1 MMAFGRLRMNLEEIK
16 KQLFSPRTRLYCVL
30 DGVLVPD
37 LLIQLAEGRIPHF
50 CILTG
55 ELDAAAAHAAPYLA
69 YLSPD
74 SKFADEVISQGFR
87 KNWGIL
93 FHSHRSLL
101 EMRRHFRALHQVFDE
116 KGNPYKFRYYD
127 PAVLRKFLPTCN
139 AGELKTFFGDVETFF
154 AGSAD
159 GKSIATYK
167 IVDGELV
174 VGEITLDKE

>member
-1 MMAFGRLRMNLEEIK
+1 MDLNEVK
-16 KQLFSPRTRLYCVL
+16 KQLFLTRTRLYCVL

-37 LLIQLAEGRIPHF
+37 LPIKLAEGRIPHY
-50 CILTG
+50 CILPG
-55 ELDAAAAHAAPYLA
+55 ELDAAAMHAAPYVA

-74 SKFADEVISQGFR
+74 SKFADEVVSQAFA

-101 EMRRHFRALHQVFDE
+101 EMRRHFRALHTVFDE
-116 KGNPYKFRYYD
+116 SGNPFRFRYYD

-154 AGSAD
+154 IGSAD
-159 GKSIATYK
+159 GKSVETFGISNGALVTGQIA
-167 IVDGELV
+167 
-174 VGEITLDKE
+174 DKKE

>member
-1 MMAFGRLRMNLEEIK
+1 MAQGQIEMDLEEK
-16 KQLFSPRTRLYCVL
+16 RKHLFSPHTRLYCVL

-37 LLIQLAEGRIPHF
+37 LPIKLAEARVPHF
-50 CILTG
+50 CIVTG
-55 ELDAAAAHAAPYLA
+55 ELDPAMAHAAPYLA

-74 SKFADEVISQGFR
+74 SKFADEVLSEGFR
-87 KNWGIL
+87 KNWGTL

-116 KGNPYKFRYYD
+116 NGNPFKFRYYD

-159 GKSIATYK
+159 GKNIVTYT
-167 IVDGELV
+167 IPNGELV
-174 VGEITLDKE
+174 IGEIT